1 MIHKLLF
8 TNKLEDKDIAI
19 GIVLAHNVHLTNPL
33 PSLEA
38 KLRFLLEDRQQD
50 KLTETEESFRVES
63 RNMLRNGDYKPTGRG
78 KPASEYL
85 YREVQN
91 GNFPR
96 INTIVDINNFISLKY
111 MVPISIWDL
120 DQAATSQY
128 VFRLGKDDESYIF
141 NESEQRI
148 DLKDLVAGFKV
159 EHYTETPIINPIKD
173 SMKTK
178 ITTSTKNVGAAIYF
192 PLKAGSK
199 DYLRHEI
206 IWEFTTLINGV
217 SEGEPEYDII

>member
-8 TNKLEDKDIAI
+8 TNKLENKDIAI
-19 GIVLAHNVHLTNPL
+19 GIILAHNVRLTNPL

-50 KLTETEESFRVES
+50 KLTDTQEKLRVES

-96 INTIVDINNFISLKY
+96 INTVVDINNFISLKY
-111 MVPISIWDL
+111 MVPISMWDL
-120 DQAATSQY
+120 DQASTS
-128 VFRLGKDDESYIF
+128 
-141 NESEQRI
+141 
-148 DLKDLVAGFKV
+148 
-159 EHYTETPIINPIKD
+159 
-173 SMKTK
+173 
-178 ITTSTKNVGAAIYF
+178 
-192 PLKAGSK
+192 
-199 DYLRHEI
+199 
-206 IWEFTTLINGV
+206 
-217 SEGEPEYDII
+217 